1 MRTIIWF
8 ASALLLS
15 VTSLFGQDIILFRDG
30 NSVEAVVVEITQTEI
45 KYKKFKNPNGP
56 LYTKSQSDV
65 QSIKYAYGE
74 VEEFTKT
81 NNIVPVAETA
91 QSDDATDAPQLIS
104 LSGDTEN
111 NQIIKRFSE
120 GKMVPYKVKSESY
133 KVVSG
138 VQRWELTENS
148 VISNEQVKVSFESS
162 DQSNHRSYNLVLS
175 NKTNQTIYI
184 DLGNSF
190 SIDKNGARCYF
201 DPTKTTT
208 ISNNSGSGAAL
219 NLGGVARVLG
229 IGGNVGALA
238 SAVTVG
244 KQNQTGTTTT
254 YTQNRFS
261 VVPPKSTG
269 YISKW
274 VYDGEHNV
282 ERGELFST
290 GPRVNYN
297 GVRQYNINNTPFK
310 REYIITY
317 STDPDFKTYSQLKFT
332 IYVSQ
337 AIGMSKKDI
346 SIPHGAFVT
355 H

>member
-1 MRTIIWF
+1 MRYIIVLI
-8 ASALLLS
+8 SALCLSTASLL
-15 VTSLFGQDIILFRDG
+15 GQDIILFRDG
-30 NSVEAVVVEITQTEI
+30 NSVEAIVVEITQTEI

-65 QSIKYAYGE
+65 QSISYAYGE
-74 VEEFTKT
+74 VEEFAKPTKT
-81 NNIVPVAETA
+81 LPVAKNTEDEVA
-91 QSDDATDAPQLIS
+91 AVVPQLI
-104 LSGDTEN
+104 LLDGDEEN
-111 NQIIKRFSE
+111 DRILKRFSE
-120 GKMVPYKVKSESY
+120 GEMMPYKIKPESY
-133 KVVSG
+133 VVVSG
-138 VQRWELTENS
+138 IQRWELTENS

-190 SIDKNGARCYF
+190 SVDKSGTRCYY

-208 ISNNSGSGAAL
+208 VSNNSGSGASL
-219 NLGGVARVLG
+219 NLGGVASALG
-229 IGGNVGALA
+229 IGGVVGTLA

-254 YTQNRFS
+254 YTQNRFR
-261 VVPPKSTG
+261 VVPPMARG
-269 YISKW
+269 YISQW
-274 VYDGEHNV
+274 IYDGEHNI
-282 ERGELFST
+282 EKGEELYT
-290 GPRVNYN
+290 GPRVNKN
-297 GVRQYNINNTPFK
+297 GVRQYNINNTPLK

-317 STDPDFKTYSQLKFT
+317 STDPEFKTYSQLVFT

-337 AIGMSKKDI
+337 AIGMNKKDI

-355 H
+355 I